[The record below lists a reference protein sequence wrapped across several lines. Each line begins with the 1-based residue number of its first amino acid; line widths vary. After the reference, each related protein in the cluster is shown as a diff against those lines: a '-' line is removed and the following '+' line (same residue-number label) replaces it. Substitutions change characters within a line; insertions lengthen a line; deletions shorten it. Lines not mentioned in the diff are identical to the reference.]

1 MSLVPTGTFIPKGE
15 RWGGSPCVK
24 VGVVTPAASG
34 MKVRQ
39 CRGEGGGGT
48 LEMRMDEM
56 LMGR

>member
-1 MSLVPTGTFIPKGE
+1 MPTQVDAMSLVPTGTFIPKGE

-39 CRGEGGGGT
+39 
-48 LEMRMDEM
+48 
-56 LMGR
+56 